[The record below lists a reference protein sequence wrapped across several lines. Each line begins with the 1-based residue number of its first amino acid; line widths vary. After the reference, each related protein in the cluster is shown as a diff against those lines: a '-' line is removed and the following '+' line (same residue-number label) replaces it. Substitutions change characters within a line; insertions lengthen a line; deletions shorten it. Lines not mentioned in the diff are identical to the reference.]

1 MKHLAAAFVFLSAVP
16 AFAQDEHV
24 GLRVREWFA
33 RTSGTVSSQENGVPP
48 TTLDLG
54 DDLGLGDR
62 QLTHELTVYGR
73 IPFFGRLYLGW
84 WHSHDTGSGTLDQT
98 VSFAGETFT
107 ASTPIDTEYTLDV
120 AYLTYELAL
129 PTIPLGDL
137 VKLEIAPN
145 LSIRGI
151 KASGSIEGAGLSGSD
166 SGKVALPTI
175 GLHVTA
181 KWFDLIR
188 TEAEVTG
195 LQFRYGD
202 HEAHYLEAYGEAV
215 VEPLPFLFAGVG
227 YKLVQINYTNTGSN
241 PSHVNLDIAGFYI
254 TFGVRF

>member
-1 MKHLAAAFVFLSAVP
+1 MKQLAAAFVFLTAVP
-16 AFAQDEHV
+16 AFAQDEHI

-107 ASTPIDTEYTLDV
+107 ASTPINTEYTLDV

-145 LSIRGI
+145 LSLRGI
-151 KASGSIEGAGLSGSD
+151 KASGSIEAPASAAPTAARSACPRSASMSRPSGS
-166 SGKVALPTI
+166 I
-175 GLHVTA
+175 
-181 KWFDLIR
+181 
-188 TEAEVTG
+188 
-195 LQFRYGD
+195 
-202 HEAHYLEAYGEAV
+202 
-215 VEPLPFLFAGVG
+215 
-227 YKLVQINYTNTGSN
+227 
-241 PSHVNLDIAGFYI
+241 
-254 TFGVRF
+254 